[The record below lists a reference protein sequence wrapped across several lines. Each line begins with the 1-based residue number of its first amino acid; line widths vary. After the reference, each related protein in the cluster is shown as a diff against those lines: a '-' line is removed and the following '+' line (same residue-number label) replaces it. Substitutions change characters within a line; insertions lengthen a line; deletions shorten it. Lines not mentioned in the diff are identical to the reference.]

1 MQVQELTDQLHIDSM
16 RMAIEL
22 VEVMDE
28 KHVDHSL
35 TKLDLDTKKAI
46 LSQYLAKAV
55 IFPEIV
61 NAKPSENG

>member
-1 MQVQELTDQLHIDSM
+1 MYVEEVTDQTQIESM
-16 RMAIEL
+16 RMAVEL

-28 KHVDHSL
+28 KHINHSL
-35 TKLDLDTKKAI
+35 TQLDLDTKKAI

-55 IFPEIV
+55 IFPEIA